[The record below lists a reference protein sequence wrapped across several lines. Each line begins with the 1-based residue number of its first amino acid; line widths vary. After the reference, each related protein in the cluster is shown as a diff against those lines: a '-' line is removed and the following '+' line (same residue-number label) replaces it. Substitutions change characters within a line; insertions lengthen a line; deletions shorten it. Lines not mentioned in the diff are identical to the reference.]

1 MIIIVIICLLFA
13 VVFLYKM
20 LYDLKIKYTKINNEN
35 SQLKSKVD
43 DLSSYK
49 NDVSKT
55 FEILNNDLK
64 IIHKEL
70 NIDKEQNCIEYEK
83 SEQVN
88 EEVLHNNTPISS
100 INPGELFLHYFGSN
114 VNNPNMEQFTN
125 ELINTV
131 SRNLVNIT
139 L

>member
-1 MIIIVIICLLFA
+1 MILIFIICLLFA
-13 VVFLYKM
+13 IFYLYKM
-20 LYDLKIKYTKINNEN
+20 LYDLKIKYIKISNEN
-35 SQLKSKVD
+35 IYLKSKVE
-43 DLSSYK
+43 DLSTYK

-70 NIDKEQNCIEYEK
+70 NINKTEE
-83 SEQVN
+83 N
-88 EEVLHNNTPISS
+88 EEENIVENLHNNTPISP
-100 INPGELFLHYFGSN
+100 INPNELFLQYFGSN
-114 VNNPNMEQFTN
+114 ANNQTMEQFTN

-131 SRNLVNIT
+131 SRNLVNIA

>member
-1 MIIIVIICLLFA
+1 MTIIFIICLLFA
-13 VVFLYKM
+13 IFYLYKM
-20 LYDLKIKYTKINNEN
+20 LNDLKIKYIKINNEN
-35 SQLKSKVD
+35 VYLKSKID

-70 NIDKEQNCIEYEK
+70 NIEKKENDKEDVIQEN
-83 SEQVN
+83 
-88 EEVLHNNTPISS
+88 LHNNTPISP
-100 INPGELFLHYFGSN
+100 INPNDLFLRYFGSN
-114 VNNPNMEQFTN
+114 VNNPTMEHFTN

-131 SRNLVNIT
+131 SRNLVNIS

>member
-1 MIIIVIICLLFA
+1 MTIIFIICLLLAIFY
-13 VVFLYKM
+13 LYKM
-20 LYDLKIKYTKINNEN
+20 LNDLKIKYIKISNEN
-35 SQLKSKVD
+35 VYLKSKVD

-70 NIDKEQNCIEYEK
+70 NIDKLEEEK
-83 SEQVN
+83 IDQVVV
-88 EEVLHNNTPISS
+88 EENLHNNTPVST
-100 INPGELFLHYFGSN
+100 INPSELFLQYFGSST
-114 VNNPNMEQFTN
+114 NNPSMEHFTN

-131 SRNLVNIT
+131 SRNLVNIA